1 MSSKSVPLKA
11 TLYLA
16 IGEAAVS
23 AIVVAVFLIIKKF
36 TLAVLL
42 GAILGS
48 AVIIVN
54 FLVLSVSVN
63 KAIDKALENAP
74 KSIAKRLSDA
84 ETAEASVDE
93 ALAPETAVDE
103 ALESSETEEV
113 SDTPEETDGT
123 DGGEESEDESDEA
136 ADSDDEPDEAELFA
150 QKYALSVQNSVK
162 LSYVIRTLSM
172 LAVLVV
178 AFIIPDVFN
187 VIAAVIPMLMFRPIL
202 MLESYLRNR
211 KAK

>member
-1 MSSKSVPLKA
+1 MSNKSVPFKE

-36 TLAVLL
+36 TLSVLL

-63 KAIDKALENAP
+63 RAIDKALENAP
-74 KSIAKRLSDA
+74 GSIAKRLSDA
-84 ETAEASVDE
+84 EAVDAAVDE
-93 ALAPETAVDE
+93 VLASEAAVDE
-103 ALESSETEEV
+103 ALESSETEEASTESEV
-113 SDTPEETDGT
+113 CDTPEETDGT
-123 DGGEESEDESDEA
+123 DGDGEGE
-136 ADSDDEPDEAELFA
+136 DEPDEAELFA

-162 LSYVIRTLSM
+162 LSYIIRTLSM